1 MLRGML
7 EKRYHPQED
16 PPNWLRKTALWG
28 GWETDAG
35 IDVNPN
41 TAMQVT
47 AWLACIRII
56 SETVASLPY
65 ITYRRLSRGKE
76 RAPEHYLYP
85 ILHDIANS
93 EMSAFTFRALLSAH
107 MLTRGNGIAEIE
119 FNKGGG
125 INALWPLDPD
135 SAYLWRDPDTKKLF
149 YIYRLPLS
157 VGGNQVKLPA
167 ERIFH
172 IKWMSHNG
180 LWGLSPTYLA
190 RQSLG
195 LALAVQTHG
204 AKYFSN
210 GAEPGVVLSHP
221 GELDD
226 KSYER
231 LQGDWEE
238 MHQGLEKSH
247 RVAILEEGMTIE
259 KLTAT
264 NEDAQFIQTK
274 SMTIADIGRIFNV
287 SLDMLNETDKAATY
301 ASVEQFGIRFSTLTL
316 RPYTVRWEQET
327 NRSLLAPS
335 ERRTYY
341 SEHLMDALMRGDS
354 TSRFQVY
361 TAGFQTGAYSP
372 NDIREKENDNPVDGG
387 DQHFVPLNMV
397 PVDQAGPPTP
407 ASTSSTRS
415 AGERQTGGE
424 SAEQR
429 SVRSAGGRRR
439 LATAQRRIFRDA
451 AARVL
456 KREAQDILAA
466 AQKAFGV
473 RSRRD
478 AQAFNA
484 WLDAFYRDQKAFVEK
499 QFAPSMQAYAQM
511 VAAAAGDEVNT
522 DVGLDQI
529 EHFVQA
535 YIAAFAARH
544 VGVGL
549 AQVRKMVDAALLTDD
564 PMGALERDLADW
576 QDTRASET
584 ADWESNRESNAVAK
598 VVYGLA
604 GFAAIRWVA
613 SGKTCPY
620 CSSLDGT
627 IVSIDKVFIQAG
639 HDFKPDGADG
649 ALKPSFDVGHPPAHD
664 GCDCMITAWN

>member
-1 MLRGML
+1 MLRSL
-7 EKRYHPQED
+7 RERRYHPQSD
-16 PPNWLRKTALWG
+16 PPDWMRKAAIWG
-28 GWETDAG
+28 GYETDAG
-35 IDVNPN
+35 IDVNPDS
-41 TAMQVT
+41 ALQVT

-56 SETVASLPY
+56 SETVASLPL
-65 ITYRRLSRGKE
+65 ITYRRLKRGKD
-76 RAPEHYLYP
+76 RAPDHYLYP

-93 EMSAFTFRALLSAH
+93 EMGAFTLRALLNAH
-107 MLTRGNGIAEIE
+107 MLTRGNGLAEIE

-135 SAYLWRDPDTKKLF
+135 STRLWRNPESKKLF

-157 VGGNQVKLPA
+157 AGGHEVQLPA

-172 IKWMSHNG
+172 LRWMTHNG
-180 LWGLSPTYLA
+180 LWGLSPTYIA

-195 LALAVQTHG
+195 LALAVQMHG
-204 AKYFSN
+204 AKFFSN

-247 RVAILEEGMTIE
+247 RIAILEEGMTIE

-274 SMTIADIGRIFNV
+274 SMTIADIGRIFGV

-301 ASVEQFGIRFSTLTL
+301 ASVEQFGIRFTTLTL
-316 RPYTVRWEQET
+316 RPYTVRWEQEIF
-327 NRSLLAPS
+327 RSLLAPG
-335 ERRTYY
+335 ERKEIFA
-341 SEHLMDALMRGDS
+341 EHLVDALLRGDAA
-354 TSRFQVY
+354 SRFSVY
-361 TAGFQTGAYSP
+361 QAGFQTGAFSP
-372 NDIREKENDNPVDGG
+372 NMILEMENKNPVEGG

-397 PVDQAGPPTP
+397 PVDQAGDAQPPDD
-407 ASTSSTRS
+407 TRS
-415 AGERQTGGE
+415 GVGRRAW
-424 SAEQR
+424 AEQR
-429 SVRSAGGRRR
+429 SIRSASGRRR
-439 LATAQRRIFRDA
+439 LATAQRRVFRDA

-456 KREAQDILAA
+456 KREVQDILIAA
-466 AQKAFGV
+466 RRAFGV

-478 AQAFNA
+478 AQSFDN
-484 WLDAFYRDQKAFVEK
+484 WLEAFYRDQKAFVEK
-499 QFAPSMQAYAQM
+499 QFTPAMQAYAQII
-511 VAAAAGDEVNT
+511 ANAAGDEVDT
-522 DVGLDQI
+522 DVSLEQI
-529 EHFVQA
+529 ERFVQA
-535 YIAAFAARH
+535 YIASFAARH
-544 VGVGL
+544 TSVGL
-549 AQVRKMVDAALLTDD
+549 AQVRKMVEDALLTED
-564 PMGALERDLADW
+564 PLSVLEQDLDEW
-576 QDTRASET
+576 QDTRANET

-604 GFAAIRWVA
+604 GFVTIRWVA

-620 CSSLDGT
+620 CSDLDGK
-627 IVSIDKVFIQAG
+627 VVGIDRLFIQAG
-639 HDFKPDGADG
+639 QDFQPDGADS
-649 ALKPSFDVGHPPAHD
+649 ALKPGFDVGHPPAHG